1 VTQAR
6 TIALVSGGMPMSV
19 ARAAALIALLAACG
33 TPAAAPPGPVRAAPP
48 AFFTEDPAGS
58 KNWTAVAAE
67 PDWVKSP
74 PPRDGYIRV
83 VGESASDLRDIATT
97 KARPDDALDRR
108 VREPLTPIVGAD
120 AAERAAK
127 AASKASKLVAR
138 ATREE
143 DGPNPMVPGNHF
155 VQAWALWE
163 VSIDDF
169 VADLPADSRNAARA
183 ALVAMPAVPADG
195 K

>member
-1 VTQAR
+1 
-6 TIALVSGGMPMSV
+6 MSV

-67 PDWVKSP
+67 PDWVKNP
-74 PPRDGYIRV
+74 PPRDGFLRV

-97 KARPDDALDRR
+97 KATPDEALEKR
-108 VREPLTPIVGAD
+108 VGATLTPIVGAD
-120 AAERAAK
+120 AAKRATK
-127 AASKASKLVAR
+127 VASSRSKLLAR

-143 DGPNPMVPGNHF
+143 DGPDRRIIGSHF
-155 VQAWALWE
+155 VRAWALWE
-163 VSIDDF
+163 VAIDDV
-169 VADLPADSRNAARA
+169 VAELPADKRDAARA
-183 ALVAMPAVPADG
+183 ALVALPPVTPDE